1 MRNKRKNV
9 MNSVKIDRDQLKTI
23 VLENKQ
29 KHVAEYI
36 EAVTDYKTAV
46 LKIAKDNLKLAQTA
60 DMDKFKQIKS
70 VPTPP
75 QSYENDYNR
84 AIRMLELSVE
94 TVIELED
101 EIFNQLVLDEWN
113 WKFNFSLSNSTYKTL
128 I

>member
-1 MRNKRKNV
+1 

-29 KHVAEYI
+29 KHIAEYT
-36 EAVTDYKTAV
+36 EAVNDYKTAV
-46 LKIAKDNLKLAQTA
+46 LKIAKDNLKLAQTT
-60 DMDKFKQIKS
+60 DMDKFEQIKS

-113 WKFNFSLSNSTYKTL
+113 WKFNFSLSNTTYKNL

>member
-29 KHVAEYI
+29 KHVAEYE
-36 EAVTDYKTAV
+36 EAVSDYKTAV
-46 LKIAKDNLKLAQTA
+46 LKIAKDNLKLAQTT

-113 WKFNFSLSNSTYKTL
+113 WKFNFSLSNTTYKTL

>member
-36 EAVTDYKTAV
+36 EAVNDYKTAV

>member
-1 MRNKRKNV
+1 

-29 KHVAEYI
+29 KHIAEYV
-36 EAVTDYKTAV
+36 EAVNDYKTAV
-46 LKIAKDNLKLAQTA
+46 LKIAKDNVKLAQTA
-60 DMDKFKQIKS
+60 DMEKFKLIKTL
-70 VPTPP
+70 PAAP

-113 WKFNFSLSNSTYKTL
+113 WKYSFSLSNTTYKTL

>member
-1 MRNKRKNV
+1 

-29 KHVAEYI
+29 KHIAEYT
-36 EAVTDYKTAV
+36 EAVNDYKTAV
-46 LKIAKDNLKLAQTA
+46 LKIAKDNLKLAQTT

-113 WKFNFSLSNSTYKTL
+113 WKFNFSLSNTTYKTL

>member
-1 MRNKRKNV
+1 

-29 KHVAEYI
+29 KHIAEYT
-36 EAVTDYKTAV
+36 EAVSDYKTAV
-46 LKIAKDNLKLAQTA
+46 LKIAKDNLKLAQTT

-113 WKFNFSLSNSTYKTL
+113 WKFNFSLSNTTYKTL

>member
-1 MRNKRKNV
+1 

-29 KHVAEYI
+29 KHVAEYV
-36 EAVTDYKTAV
+36 EAVNDYKTAV

>member
-29 KHVAEYI
+29 KHVAEYV
-36 EAVTDYKTAV
+36 EAVNDYKTAV